1 VDKQFLFGNS
11 VRKGG
16 RGESPEPL
24 SGPGSSANSNAL
36 RPGPASDPP
45 VSRLEGI
52 RRGLAANPQLPLL
65 SDEVAYLSYV
75 KYCRE
80 VLGLQ
85 SPPDIE
91 TWQRN
96 SRILFG
102 PHRLTPPNP

>member
-1 VDKQFLFGNS
+1 MDKHFIFGNP

-24 SGPGSSANSNAL
+24 SGRGA
-36 RPGPASDPP
+36 

-52 RRGLAANPQLPLL
+52 RRGLASEPQLPLL
-65 SDEVAYLSYV
+65 SDEIAYLSYV

-85 SPPDIE
+85 SPPDRE

-96 SRILFG
+96 SRALFG
-102 PHRLTPPNP
+102 PHRLTPPNL